1 MAQLEIILG
10 IGRVNCIYVSVA
22 LGKIH
27 SITLELVYFI
37 TLARASRNSRGEAK

>member
-1 MAQLEIILG
+1 MAQLEIILE
-10 IGRVNCIYVSVA
+10 IGRVNRIYVSFG

-37 TLARASRNSRGEAK
+37 SLAKSES